1 MSEKGVFRHEK
12 EEKVLCY
19 HGPLVYEAKIQDR
32 VAREGPDSSKIKLY
46 LVHYQGWNTHW
57 DEWVPESRVLK
68 HNDENIQLQKDRIKE
83 FQRAHKRKKQD
94 ISAAPGS
101 SAAGGAAKKR
111 KAGDDDSAMMAND
124 IKEQLRLPQSMKLKL
139 IEDWERITR
148 EKKLVPVPR
157 TPSIATLLDH
167 FVQAKAKRTSH
178 ERLYGEVSDGM
189 KTFFNQAIGTVLLYK
204 YERKQFREIR
214 ESNRNTPYVEL
225 YGAEHLLRLFVKLPE
240 LLAHCKMQHE
250 HLTVL
255 LSKLLEARP
264 PRPPRTARTARTAR
278 PACPPCPPTG
288 ERAQSLS
295 PLPPT
300 WQLLKFMQ
308 ANKAQ
313 YFAEE
318 YTTATDEYLQW
329 WSSE

>member
-1 MSEKGVFRHEK
+1 MGEKGVFLHDK
-12 EEKVLCY
+12 EQKVLCY
-19 HGPLVYEAKIQDR
+19 HGPLVYEATIQDR

-68 HNDENIQLQKDRIKE
+68 HNEDNLQVQKDRIKE
-83 FQRAHKRKKQD
+83 FQRAHKRKNLERATG
-94 ISAAPGS
+94 AAPGS
-101 SAAGGAAKKR
+101 SAASGAAKKR
-111 KAGDDDSAMMAND
+111 KVGDDDSAMMAND

-204 YERKQFREIR
+204 FERKQFREIR
-214 ESNRNTPYVEL
+214 EAHRNTPYVEL

-264 PRPPRTARTARTAR
+264 RARAPARPAAPAPPHRSCHAPRPPHWRARQLSA
-278 PACPPCPPTG
+278 P
-288 ERAQSLS
+288 SLRCGS
-295 PLPPT
+295 
-300 WQLLKFMQ
+300 F
-308 ANKAQ
+308 
-313 YFAEE
+313 
-318 YTTATDEYLQW
+318 
-329 WSSE
+329 